1 MSARGKTNDGHARR
15 IVGVWPALKGVW
27 ALIAEK
33 NLNLIASG
41 IGFYGILAAFPA
53 IAALIALWGLVA
65 DPVLVETQVSEFSTV
80 LPADVAYLLNSRVAE
95 LVAADPTTL
104 GWAGLLSIGLL
115 LWSARAGVNSLI
127 VGLNAVYGESNR
139 GGLRRLIVAFALTG
153 SLIIL
158 GLACIAALV
167 VVPIVLAFLPLGA
180 FATFLAEVLRWGLA
194 VTTVLLGLGLLY
206 RYGPNRRGKARMGWL
221 SPGAVAATLL
231 WGVATWGFTIYL
243 QNFANYNKIYGSL
256 GAVIVLLFWLYISAF
271 VCLLGAAL
279 NAELELQQRK
289 DTTRGPAKPMGQRG
303 AFVADN
309 VSRDHPDE

>member
-167 VVPIVLAFLPLGA
+167 VVPIVLAFLPLGN
-180 FATFLAEVLRWGLA
+180 FATFLAEVLRWSLA

>member
-1 MSARGKTNDGHARR
+1 MSARGNTHDGRARQ

-27 ALIAEK
+27 TLIGER

-41 IGFYGILAAFPA
+41 IGFYGILATFPA

-65 DPVLVETQVSEFSTV
+65 DPMLVETQVSEFTTV
-80 LPADVAYLLNSRVAE
+80 LPVDVAHLLNARVAE
-95 LVAADPTTL
+95 LVAADTTTL
-104 GWAGLLSIGLL
+104 GWAGLLSISVL
-115 LWSARAGVNSLI
+115 LWSARGGVNSLI

-139 GGLRRLIVAFALTG
+139 GGLRRLFVAFALTG
-153 SLIIL
+153 GLIIL

-167 VVPIVLAFLPLGA
+167 VAPIVLAFLPLGD
-180 FATFLAEVLRWGLA
+180 FAAFLAEVARWSLA

-206 RYGPNRRGKARMGWL
+206 RYGPNRRGKARVGWL
-221 SPGAVAATLL
+221 TPGAVAATLL

-309 VSRDHPDE
+309 VSRDQGE

>member
-167 VVPIVLAFLPLGA
+167 VVPIVLAFLPLGN

-289 DTTRGPAKPMGQRG
+289 DTTRGPAKPIGQRG

>member
-95 LVAADPTTL
+95 LVAADPMTL

-180 FATFLAEVLRWGLA
+180 FATFLAEVLRWSLA

-256 GAVIVLLFWLYISAF
+256 GAVIVLLFWFYISAF